1 MTEVN
6 YWLIQP
12 ELWLLIGMGFV
23 VGETLFE
30 AAYLLLSLGFASL
43 VVSALLFLQENE
55 IVVFWLNDWSDISIT
70 YGVVSLISVLLLRFF
85 FQNSVEKDDINKY

>member
-12 ELWLLIGMGFV
+12 ELWLLIGMGCVF
-23 VGETLFE
+23 GETLFG
-30 AAYLLLSLGFASL
+30 AAYLLLSLGVASL

-55 IVVFWLNDWSDISIT
+55 IVVFWLNDWSDITIT
-70 YGVVSLISVLLLRFF
+70 YGVASLISVVLLRVF
-85 FQNSVEKDDINKY
+85 FQNSVKKDDINKY

>member
-12 ELWLLIGMGFV
+12 ELWLLIGMSFV
-23 VGETLFE
+23 FGETLFG
-30 AAYLLLSLGFASL
+30 AAYLLLSLGVASL

-55 IVVFWLNDWSDISIT
+55 IVVFWLNDWSDITIT
-70 YGVVSLISVLLLRFF
+70 YGVASLISVVLLRVF
-85 FQNSVEKDDINKY
+85 FQNSVKKDDINKY

>member
-23 VGETLFE
+23 VGETLFG